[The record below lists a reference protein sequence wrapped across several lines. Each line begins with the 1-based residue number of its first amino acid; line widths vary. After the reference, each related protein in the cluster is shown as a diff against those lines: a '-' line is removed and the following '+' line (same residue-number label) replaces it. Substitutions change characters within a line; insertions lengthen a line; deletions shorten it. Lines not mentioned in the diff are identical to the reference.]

1 MNLTG
6 HRLRE
11 EGIIDICLVATLMS
25 IFDHEAPLGP
35 PGRAGNTEQA
45 QAFEPFHPHP
55 VACPP
60 QHCPQI
66 LASRASRDLPPPLP
80 PVAQDLGVGCGLTR
94 KDDTLALLHRLW
106 LNGQGHRRRVC
117 KAEDW
122 KSGSFL
128 SLKFPFFLPSTN
140 TQTSP
145 VQWSGNLSFQ
155 CTSNFSP
162 EASRGSGRVTLK
174 GNRLVNECNDQL

>member
-11 EGIIDICLVATLMS
+11 EGIINIRLIATLVG
-25 IFDHEAPLGP
+25 IFDQKAPLGP
-35 PGRAGNTEQA
+35 PGGTGNTERGQA
-45 QAFEPFHPHP
+45 LELSHSRP

-60 QHCPQI
+60 QPPQL
-66 LASRASRDLPPPLP
+66 LASRASQYPSPECAPPLPLP
-80 PVAQDLGVGCGLTR
+80 PVAQDLRVGCGLAR
-94 KDDTLALLHRLW
+94 KDDALALLHRLW

-128 SLKFPFFLPSTN
+128 SLKFLFLS
-140 TQTSP
+140 
-145 VQWSGNLSFQ
+145 L
-155 CTSNFSP
+155 
-162 EASRGSGRVTLK
+162 
-174 GNRLVNECNDQL
+174 